1 MTIVTKG
8 PTMAMQKMTKTMR
21 IAASVD
27 NLVDTS
33 KPDHITQFFP
43 PAHATISN
51 NHLSPGSGLRDREAP
66 RTGGDG

>member
-33 KPDHITQFFP
+33 KPDHFT
-43 PAHATISN
+43 
-51 NHLSPGSGLRDREAP
+51 
-66 RTGGDG
+66 